1 MSHIGC
7 TMACMNGFYMFTWSI
22 EDPMGGWD
30 VAELHGAAVDF
41 QSSVRD
47 AIERYRDSFFTS
59 AASARVSVY
68 RDGGRG
74 DSMELLPRVRFQAP
88 GLGELRLTGG
98 ELTPEKVGGFPDFD
112 GPYRELDRD
121 TAWKSV
127 PDDDVTVTIDWPA
140 LPRVERA
147 LPTGCHVL
155 LNGGTGRYV
164 VLSDA
169 EVDQVR
175 HRSRGLVPLV
185 EATGTT
191 LDWLPDFIDE
201 LERTV
206 SCPDQRWS
214 EIFLE
219 LDDIALCSY
228 GSNLSDFG

>member
-1 MSHIGC
+1 
-7 TMACMNGFYMFTWSI
+7 MASMNGFYMFTWSI
-22 EDPMGGWD
+22 EDQLGGWD
-30 VAELHGAAVDF
+30 VAELHGDATDF

-68 RDGGRG
+68 HDGRRQ
-74 DSMELLPRVRFQAP
+74 DSVELLPLVRFQAP
-88 GLGELRLTGG
+88 GLGELRLSDG
-98 ELTPEKVGGFPDFD
+98 EHLPEKVGGFPDFD

-121 TAWKSV
+121 TAWKAVS
-127 PDDDVTVTIDWPA
+127 DDDVTVTIDWPT
-140 LPRVERA
+140 LPSVESA
-147 LPTGCHVL
+147 LPTGRHVL

-169 EVDQVR
+169 ELDQVR
-175 HRSRGLVPLV
+175 HHSRGLVRLV

-201 LERTV
+201 LEQTV
-206 SCPDQRWS
+206 PCPDQRWS

-219 LDDIALCSY
+219 LDDITLFSY